1 MSAEPQS
8 TRMQRAAP
16 QKATDSYGT
25 REVADL
31 IGFSRKQVRR
41 FAQRGIVRPARGV
54 RAEYRFSFQDIAL
67 MRSARRL
74 VDAEVPVRRVFE
86 ALDQLQRR
94 ENAPPSLSALRIAA
108 EGSTVVVR
116 DDHTVWEALSGQ
128 CRLPLVREGSGEGG
142 RPSAAKPRE
151 DARGNAG
158 SGRRTATVVEINTL
172 SSDDWYNLGLDMEE
186 VDPSRA
192 PEAYR
197 RSIALDPANADA
209 HVNLGRLY
217 QIGGDLKRAKSHYR
231 QALDSAPEHELA
243 CYNMGTVFDEL
254 EESDLALDY
263 YRRAANVP
271 DAHYN
276 LARIFGLRGDE
287 LSSLRHLKRYRQ
299 LGGT

>member
-1 MSAEPQS
+1 M
-8 TRMQRAAP
+8 RRAAP
-16 QKATDSYGT
+16 QKAADSYGT

-31 IGFSRKQVRR
+31 IGFSREQVRR
-41 FAQRGIVRPARGV
+41 FARRGIVHPSRGV
-54 RAEYRFSFQDIAL
+54 RAEYRFSFQDMAL
-67 MRSARRL
+67 LRSARRL
-74 VDAEVPVRRVFE
+74 VEAEVPVRRVFE
-86 ALDQLQRR
+86 ALDRLQRR

-108 EGSTVVVR
+108 EGNTVVVR
-116 DDHTVWEALSGQ
+116 DDRTVWEALSGQ
-128 CRLPLVREGSGEGG
+128 RRLPLLREGGGEGG
-142 RPSAAKPRE
+142 RPSAAKPR
-151 DARGNAG
+151 DNARAG
-158 SGRRTATVVEINTL
+158 GRTATVVEINTL

-197 RSIALDPANADA
+197 RSIALDPSNADA

-217 QIGGDLKRAKSHYR
+217 QIGGDLKRAKRHYR
-231 QALDSAPEHELA
+231 RALESTPEHELA

-254 EESDLALDY
+254 EESDIALGY
-263 YRRAANVP
+263 YRRAASIP

>member
-1 MSAEPQS
+1 MTAGPQPTG
-8 TRMQRAAP
+8 TRHAAP
-16 QKATDSYGT
+16 HKAADSYGT

-31 IGFSRKQVRR
+31 IGFSREQVRR
-41 FAQRGIVRPARGV
+41 FARRGIVHPARGV
-54 RAEYRFSFQDIAL
+54 RAEYRFSFQDMAL
-67 MRSARRL
+67 LRSARRL
-74 VDAEVPVRRVFE
+74 VDADVPVRRVFE
-86 ALDQLQRR
+86 ALDRLQRR
-94 ENAPPSLSALRIAA
+94 ENVPPSLSALRIAA

-116 DDHTVWEALSGQ
+116 DDQTVWEALSGQ
-128 CRLPLVREGSGEGG
+128 CRLPLGREESGEGG

-151 DARGNAG
+151 QGT
-158 SGRRTATVVEINTL
+158 GRMATVVEINTL

-197 RSIALDPANADA
+197 RSIALNPANADA

-217 QIGGDLKRAKSHYR
+217 QIGGDLKRAKRHYR
-231 QALDSAPEHELA
+231 RALDSAPEHELA

-254 EESDLALDY
+254 EESDIALDY
-263 YRRAANVP
+263 YRRAASIP

>member
-1 MSAEPQS
+1 
-8 TRMQRAAP
+8 MQRAAP
-16 QKATDSYGT
+16 QRAADSYGT

-31 IGFSRKQVRR
+31 IGFSREQVRR
-41 FAQRGIVRPARGV
+41 FARRGIVHPSRGA
-54 RAEYRFSFQDIAL
+54 RAEYRFSFQDMAL

-74 VDAEVPVRRVFE
+74 VDAEVPVRHVFE
-86 ALDQLQRR
+86 ALDRLQRR

-116 DDHTVWEALSGQ
+116 DDRTVWEALSGQ
-128 CRLPLVREGSGEGG
+128 CRLPLAREGNGEGG

-151 DARGNAG
+151 DAHGNAG
-158 SGRRTATVVEINTL
+158 AGRRTATVVEINTL

-217 QIGGDLKRAKSHYR
+217 QIGGDLRRAKRHYR

-263 YRRAANVP
+263 YRRAASIP

>member
-1 MSAEPQS
+1 
-8 TRMQRAAP
+8 MQRAAP
-16 QKATDSYGT
+16 RRAADGYST
-25 REVADL
+25 REVAEL
-31 IGFSRKQVRR
+31 IGFSRDQVRR
-41 FAQRGIVRPARGV
+41 FARRGIVRPSRGV
-54 RAEYRFSFQDIAL
+54 RAEYRFSFQDMAL
-67 MRSARRL
+67 MRSAKRL
-74 VDAEVPVRRVFE
+74 VDAKVPVRRVFA
-86 ALDQLQRR
+86 ALDRLQRR
-94 ENAPPSLSALRIAA
+94 ENAPPSLSTVRIAV
-108 EGSTVVVR
+108 EGGTVVVR
-116 DDHTVWEALSGQ
+116 DARTVWEALSGQ
-128 CRLPLVREGSGEGG
+128 CRLPLAGEEGA
-142 RPSAAKPRE
+142 RPSTAKLRE
-151 DARGNAG
+151 EANAG
-158 SGRRTATVVEINTL
+158 AERRAATVVEINTL

-186 VDPSRA
+186 VDPRRA

-217 QIGGDLKRAKSHYR
+217 QISGDLKRAKRHYR
-231 QALDSAPEHELA
+231 QALESAPEHELA

-263 YRRAANVP
+263 YRRAASIP

>member
-1 MSAEPQS
+1 M
-8 TRMQRAAP
+8 RRAAP
-16 QKATDSYGT
+16 QKAADSYGT

-31 IGFSRKQVRR
+31 IGFSREQVRR
-41 FAQRGIVRPARGV
+41 FARRGIVHPSRGV
-54 RAEYRFSFQDIAL
+54 RAEYRFSFQDMAL
-67 MRSARRL
+67 LRSARRL
-74 VDAEVPVRRVFE
+74 VEAEVPVRRVFE
-86 ALDQLQRR
+86 ALDRLQRR

-116 DDHTVWEALSGQ
+116 DDRTVWEALSGQ
-128 CRLPLVREGSGEGG
+128 RRLPLVREGSGEGG
-142 RPSAAKPRE
+142 RPSAAKPR
-151 DARGNAG
+151 DVGAV
-158 SGRRTATVVEINTL
+158 RRTATVVEINTL

-197 RSIALDPANADA
+197 RSIAMDPANADA

-217 QIGGDLKRAKSHYR
+217 QIGGDLKRAKRHYR
-231 QALDSAPEHELA
+231 RALESAPEHELA

-254 EESDLALDY
+254 EESDIALGY
-263 YRRAANVP
+263 YRRAASIP